1 MPRGKYNQNNVGIDD
16 SVFQKRAVKLARKF
30 KVDEKQ
36 FIKDQSR
43 LLSRDAARYTP
54 PYVVFPGST
63 KGTSIG
69 SKEDIELG
77 EWAIDEDLRKIFE
90 VLPDDV
96 IWKEHKYSK
105 GGPIYRHGQI
115 RSPGVITDV
124 FTLHRWHRNN
134 KNYRGRTKNLKRPGI
149 PGVGESLF
157 YEYLKSQQA
166 SVGMAKACF
175 LKASL
180 AFGGKPA
187 ATPKIKRHLARAS
200 GSGSM
205 KKDKD
210 GYKGTMIAKA
220 EGLYHLMS
228 KLPHVRRDRT
238 KKAEKRL
245 EILTRAAAK
254 AAGFKVV

>member
-1 MPRGKYNQNNVGIDD
+1 MQKMARKYNDVGIDD
-16 SVFQKRAVKLARKF
+16 SVFQERVVKLARRF

-43 LLSRDAARYTP
+43 LLARDAARYTP

-63 KGTSIG
+63 NGTAIG
-69 SKEDIELG
+69 SKADIELG
-77 EWAIDEDLRKIFE
+77 EWAVYRDLKNIFI
-90 VLPDDV
+90 VLPDDK

-105 GGPIYRHGQI
+105 GGPIYRHGTI
-115 RSPGVITDV
+115 ISPGVITDV
-124 FTLHRWHRNN
+124 FTLHRWHRDN
-134 KNYRGRTKNLKRPGI
+134 KNSRGRTKKLKIPGI
-149 PGVGESLF
+149 PWVGESLF
-157 YEYLKSQQA
+157 LEYLKSQQA
-166 SVGMAKACF
+166 SVGMAKASF

-180 AFGGKPA
+180 AFGGKPS

-205 KKDKD
+205 TKTKE
-210 GYKGTMIAKA
+210 GYKGSMVARA
-220 EGLYHLMS
+220 EGLYHLVRL
-228 KLPHVRRDRT
+228 LPHVRRDRT

-245 EILTRAAAK
+245 EILAKNAAK

>member
-1 MPRGKYNQNNVGIDD
+1 MAKGKYNKNNVGFDD
-16 SVFQKRAVKLARKF
+16 SVFQERVVKLARKF

-43 LLSRDAARYTP
+43 LLARDAARFTP

-69 SKEDIELG
+69 TKQDIELG
-77 EWAIDEDLRKIFE
+77 EWAVDTDLRKIFI

-115 RSPGVITDV
+115 KSPGVITDA
-124 FTLHRWHRNN
+124 FTMHRWHRDN
-134 KNYRGRTKNLKRPGI
+134 KNSKGRTKSLKVPEL
-149 PGVGESLF
+149 PWVGESLF

-187 ATPKIKRHLARAS
+187 ATPKIKRHLVRAN

-205 KKDKD
+205 SKDKD
-210 GYKGTMIAKA
+210 GYKGTMVARA
-220 EGLYHLMS
+220 EGLYHLKS
-228 KLPHVRRDRT
+228 KLPHLKRDRT

-245 EILTRAAAK
+245 EILAKNAAK
-254 AAGFKVV
+254 QAGFKVV